1 MKRQD
6 SGQLL
11 FVFADN
17 SKECKKDADSD
28 VSDGKSFLQQIA
40 KARTAKDSRATVR
53 PSSLMEEIA
62 SPQNLASALLQVAR
76 NHGAPGADGITTKE
90 ILQAAPRLLESLRA
104 DLLSGRYRP
113 GDIRRVEIPKPGGGT
128 RALGIPDVRDRWVQ
142 QAAQQVLAT
151 LFEPEFHNSSHGFR
165 PNRGAT
171 TAVAEAKEH
180 LNGGCNWVVGIDLS
194 KFFDR
199 VNHQRLLAK
208 LARTISDKSVLKMI
222 HLMLKARIVLPNG
235 TRVNTEEGVPQGGP
249 LSPLLSNIV
258 LDELDWE
265 MHRRNLKFVRYADD
279 FNVYVASERAGHRV
293 MATLTSFIERRLRL
307 KVNLEKS
314 EVSPP
319 GQVHLLGFSLT
330 KGKEGAIEVRPSKR
344 TQERMRVRIRELTP
358 RNWGGTLETCFE
370 QANTYLKGWSGYFK
384 LCTYECKRTLN
395 TFDAHLRRRIRAIIV
410 KQKKKPKF
418 LFKHLIQRGV
428 KAKAAAQAALRACGI
443 WNKSNAPGLTQ
454 AYRNHW
460 FTGRL
465 TNLWE
470 EWQRL
475 NPPTPVV
482 NIQLLLEF

>member
-1 MKRQD
+1 M
-6 SGQLL
+6 
-11 FVFADN
+11 
-17 SKECKKDADSD
+17 
-28 VSDGKSFLQQIA
+28 
-40 KARTAKDSRATVR
+40 
-53 PSSLMEEIA
+53 
-62 SPQNLASALLQVAR
+62 
-76 NHGAPGADGITTKE
+76 
-90 ILQAAPRLLESLRA
+90 
-104 DLLSGRYRP
+104 
-113 GDIRRVEIPKPGGGT
+113 
-128 RALGIPDVRDRWVQ
+128 
-142 QAAQQVLAT
+142 
-151 LFEPEFHNSSHGFR
+151 
-165 PNRGAT
+165 
-171 TAVAEAKEH
+171 
-180 LNGGCNWVVGIDLS
+180 
-194 KFFDR
+194 
-199 VNHQRLLAK
+199 
-208 LARTISDKSVLKMI
+208 
-222 HLMLKARIVLPNG
+222 
-235 TRVNTEEGVPQGGP
+235 NTEEGVPQGGP

-358 RNWGGTLETCFE
+358 RNWGGTLETCFDP
-370 QANTYLKGWSGYFK
+370 ANTDLKGWSGYFK